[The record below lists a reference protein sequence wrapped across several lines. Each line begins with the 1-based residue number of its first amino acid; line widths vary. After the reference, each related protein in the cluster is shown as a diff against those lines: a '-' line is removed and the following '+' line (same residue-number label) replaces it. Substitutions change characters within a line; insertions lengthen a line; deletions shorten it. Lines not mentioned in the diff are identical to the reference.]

1 MLDAETGAGLLT
13 ERHVVECAIGHLVA
27 QMAREERV
35 ERLRQLRNKARLEYL
50 PQYEAAL
57 KTIDGAARHVD
68 EEHG

>member
-13 ERHVVECAIGHLVA
+13 ERHVVEGTIEHLVA
-27 QMAREERV
+27 QITREERV

-50 PQYEAAL
+50 LQYEAAL
-57 KTIDGAARHVD
+57 ETIEGAAQQVD